1 MGVAGACWDVGVSE
15 QNVEFPSGEGTA
27 HGYLELPPR
36 GSGPGLVVI
45 QEWWGLTSH
54 IADLTRRFAA
64 EGFVALA
71 PDLYGGATTHDGA
84 EAMRLMQELPV
95 DGAARDLAGAVD
107 HLLGRP
113 EVTSATVG
121 VVGFCMGGAFVL
133 TLAAQQGERVSAAV
147 PFYGLPDVGA
157 TDYSGLRAAVQG
169 HYATRD
175 RITREAVEATAEK
188 IREQSGVEAD
198 VRFYEADHAFVN
210 DERPS
215 YDEASA
221 TAAWSAA
228 VAFLKQHV
236 R

>member
-1 MGVAGACWDVGVSE
+1 MSE
-15 QNVEFPSGEGTA
+15 QNVEFPSGAGTA
-27 HGYLELPPR
+27 HGYLELPGR
-36 GSGPGLVVI
+36 DGAGSGPGLVVI

-54 IADLTRRFAA
+54 VADLTRRFAA

-95 DGAARDLAGAVD
+95 DRAARDLAGAVD

-113 EVTSATVG
+113 EVTSSTVG

-133 TLAAQQGERVSAAV
+133 TLAAQQGERIGAAV
-147 PFYGLPDVGA
+147 PFYGLPDVEG

-175 RITREAVEATAEK
+175 RITREAVEATAAK

-221 TAAWSAA
+221 HAAWAAA
-228 VAFLKQHV
+228 VAFLKEHV

>member
-1 MGVAGACWDVGVSE
+1 MSE
-15 QNVEFPSGEGTA
+15 QNVEFPSGDGTA
-27 HGYLELPPR
+27 HGYLELPGPD
-36 GSGPGLVVI
+36 GTGAGPGLVVI

-54 IADLTRRFAA
+54 VADLVRRFAA

-95 DGAARDLAGAVD
+95 DRAARDLAGAVD

-113 EVTSATVG
+113 EVTSSTVG

-133 TLAAQQGERVSAAV
+133 TLAAQQGERMGAAV
-147 PFYGLPDVGA
+147 PFYGLPDLA
-157 TDYSGLRAAVQG
+157 TDYSGLRAPVQG

-175 RITREAVEATAEK
+175 RIRREDVEATAAK

-221 TAAWSAA
+221 HAAWSAA
-228 VAFLKQHV
+228 VAFLREHV